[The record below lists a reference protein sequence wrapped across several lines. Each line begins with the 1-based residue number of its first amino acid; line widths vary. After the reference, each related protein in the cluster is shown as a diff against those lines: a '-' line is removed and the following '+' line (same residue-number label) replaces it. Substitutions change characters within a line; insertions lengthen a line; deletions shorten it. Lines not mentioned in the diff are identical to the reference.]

1 MSLQTDIIFYRAIVE
16 DEAIVEATGGRI
28 YNTAIPL
35 PDEQLNNVPAPYV
48 VITYDGMSNDPGSK
62 DDPYEGI
69 TDTVQIGIEVVANN
83 RNELAD
89 LTKRIRTAVHDF
101 FCAAEPLD
109 EDFVLVP
116 DDYAITASP
125 VQYDQYKPAYWQQL
139 RYSCST
145 ENETLNVDE
154 S

>member
-83 RNELAD
+83 
-89 LTKRIRTAVHDF
+89 TAVHDF